1 MHHVLLDT
9 GPLVAFL
16 NNRDHNHEW
25 TLEQWAAVQPPFL
38 TCETV
43 LAEACF
49 LLGNIPGGSQ
59 AVMELFKR
67 KVITIPFVLNR
78 EIASVAKLMTRYQ
91 NIPMSLTDACLV
103 RMAEQHAES
112 TLLTLDQDFQIYR
125 KNGRQMIPLQIPKQV

>member
-78 EIASVAKLMTRYQ
+78 EIASVAKLMARYQ

-103 RMAEQHAES
+103 RMAEQHTES
-112 TLLTLDQDFQIYR
+112 ILLTLDQDFQIYR

>member
-103 RMAEQHAES
+103 RMAEQHAKS

>member
-1 MHHVLLDT
+1 MHNVLLDT

-78 EIASVAKLMTRYQ
+78 EIASVAKLMARYQ

-103 RMAEQHAES
+103 RMAEQHTES
-112 TLLTLDQDFQIYR
+112 ILLTLDQDFQIYR